1 MYEITIIVPV
11 AKLKLCQIQCP
22 PLHIYVN
29 DCMYHCLC
37 RVIWELIK
45 EKLIFPFIEL
55 DVKSYDLGIEYR
67 DQTDDKGLQSVCLA
81 FIILASNYMYMYMY

>member
-1 MYEITIIVPV
+1 MSV
-11 AKLKLCQIQCP
+11 AKLKVCQIEC
-22 PLHIYVN
+22 HVHVIV
-29 DCMYHCLC
+29 CIIACLC

-45 EKLIFPFIEL
+45 ERLIFPFVEL

-81 FIILASNYMYMYMY
+81 ITSIHVHFAIC